1 MSDGQAGG
9 VPPECLRV
17 DLVSNGELQMVLE
30 QGRSPPL
37 VVLFNVYLFWLCRVH
52 CGTGSSLVAAR
63 GAPL

>member
-37 VVLFNVYLFWLCRVH
+37 VVLFNVYFGCAG
-52 CGTGSSLVAAR
+52 CTAAQ
-63 GAPL
+63 ALL